1 MKSKA
6 RLAALLKKRILIL
19 DGAMGTELQKRGMP
33 SGVCPETWG
42 LEHPE
47 IVRAVHAAYG
57 QAGSDIVYTNT
68 FGANRLK
75 LAEFGLADVRGINRR
90 LAELAREAVGKD
102 VLVAGD
108 IGPTGQ
114 FVEPFG
120 PLGLDEAVAIFRE
133 QAEGL
138 LEGGVDLFAVETMM
152 DIQEARA
159 ALLAIRE
166 LGDPFVIVTMTFER
180 EGRTLGGT
188 DPLSALVTL
197 QSLGAGAFGCNCST
211 GPDAMVEILAAIKPQ
226 AAVPLV
232 AKPNAGMPRLAGR
245 KTVYDMTADS
255 FGAFGKAFA
264 AAGVNLLGGC
274 CGTTPDHIRALK
286 RAVKNRSPKGPQRPA
301 FAALSSAR
309 KTVLLGEK
317 RPLVIVGER
326 INPTGKKALQEE
338 LRAGRTTLVCG
349 MARQQESDGAQLL
362 DVNVG
367 APGIDEAVVMKK
379 IVSELSVLTELPL
392 VIDSARV
399 ETIEAALRLYPGR
412 ALVNSISGERDRMER
427 LLPIAARYGAMF
439 ILLPLAGGEVPE
451 TAARRR
457 EIILEVFREARK
469 YGFRKED
476 IVVDG
481 LVMTVA
487 ANPRAAQETLD
498 TVRWCSG
505 PFGCRTILG
514 LSNVSFGLP
523 GRPWLNAAFAAMAQ
537 AAGLTMAIANPA
549 NRELLDV
556 AGAADVLLE
565 RDPGAARFLVRAAGR
580 TANAPASPGMT
591 AELSV
596 EQRIRAAVVDGG
608 RDAIAPLLDRALESG
623 SDASRLV
630 EEVMIPAIVSVGE
643 LYERRVYFLP
653 QLIAAAESMKAG
665 LAHLEPRL
673 KKERVGRK
681 GKGSVL
687 IATVRGDIH
696 DIGKNIVALMLR
708 NHGYEVF
715 DLGKDVTAEA
725 IVAEARKR
733 RPDIIGL
740 SALMTT
746 TMVQMQDIVDRSAK
760 EGLPVSFL
768 VGGAVVTADYA
779 SYIGATYAKDGVE
792 AVKVVDVLMQRRRK
806 S

>member
-6 RLAALLKKRILIL
+6 HLAALLKKKILTL

-33 SGVCPETWG
+33 SGVCPEAWG
-42 LEHPE
+42 LEHPA
-47 IVRAVHAAYG
+47 IVRTVHEAYAR
-57 QAGSDIVYTNT
+57 AGSEIVYTNT

-75 LAEFGLADVRGINRR
+75 LAEYGLVDVRGINRR
-90 LAELAREAVGKD
+90 SAALAREAVGKD

-120 PLGLDEAVAIFRE
+120 PLGFEEAVAIFRE

-138 LEGGVDLFAVETMM
+138 LEGGVDLFAIETMM

-159 ALLAIRE
+159 ALLAVQE
-166 LGDPFVIVTMTFER
+166 LGDPFAIVTMTFER

-188 DPLSALVTL
+188 DPLSALVIL

-211 GPDAMVEILAAIKPQ
+211 GPEAMVDILASIKPQ
-226 AAVPLV
+226 ATVPLV
-232 AKPNAGMPRLAGR
+232 AKPNAGMPKLSGR

-255 FGAFGKAFA
+255 FGAFGRAFA
-264 AAGVNLLGGC
+264 SAGVNLLGGC

-286 RAVKNRSPKGPQRPA
+286 RAVKSRSPKGPQCPA
-301 FAALSSAR
+301 VAALSSAR

-349 MARQQESDGAQLL
+349 MARQQEIDGAQLL

-367 APGIDEAVVMKK
+367 APGIDETGTMRK

-412 ALVNSISGERDRMER
+412 ALVNSISGERERMER

-451 TAARRR
+451 TAERRKD
-457 EIILEVFREARK
+457 IILEVFREAKK

-498 TVRWCSG
+498 TVLWCSG
-505 PFGCRTILG
+505 RFGCRTILG

-537 AAGLTMAIANPA
+537 AAGLTLAIANPA

-565 RDPGAARFLVRAAGR
+565 RDPGAAGFLARVAGK
-580 TANAPASPGMT
+580 TGNAPAPPVP
-591 AELSV
+591 AEERSF
-596 EQRIRAAVVDGG
+596 EQRIRTAVVDGARG
-608 RDAIAPLLDRALESG
+608 EIAMLLDRALESG
-623 SDASRLV
+623 SDASRIV
-630 EEVMIPAIVSVGE
+630 EEVMVPAIVSVGD

-653 QLIAAAESMKAG
+653 QLIAAAEAMKAG

-681 GKGSVL
+681 AKGSVL

-708 NHGYEVF
+708 NHGYDVI
-715 DLGKDVTAEA
+715 DMGKDVPAER
-725 IVAEARKR
+725 ILEEAGKR
-733 RPDIIGL
+733 RPDVIGL

-746 TMVQMQDIVDRSAK
+746 TMVSMQEIVERSVKA
-760 EGLPVSFL
+760 GLPVSFL
-768 VGGAVVTADYA
+768 VGGAVVTAEYA
-779 SYIGATYAKDGVE
+779 SSIGASYARDGVE
-792 AVKVVDVLMQRRRK
+792 AVKVVDALMQARRK
-806 S
+806 A

>member
-6 RLAALLKKRILIL
+6 GIAAFLKKRILIL

-47 IVRAVHAAYG
+47 IVRAVHAAYAR
-57 QAGSDIVYTNT
+57 AGSDIVYTNT

-90 LAELAREAVGKD
+90 LASLAREAVGKD

-120 PLGLDEAVAIFRE
+120 PVGFDEAVTIFRE

-138 LEGGVDLFAVETMM
+138 LDGGVDLFVIETMM

-159 ALLAIRE
+159 ALLAVRE
-166 LGDPFVIVTMTFER
+166 LGNPFVIVTMTFER

-211 GPDAMVEILAAIKPQ
+211 GPEAMVEILAAIGPQ

-232 AKPNAGMPRLAGR
+232 AKPNAGMPRLSGR
-245 KTVYDMTADS
+245 ETVYDMTADS

-264 AAGVNLLGGC
+264 EAGIRMLGGC

-286 RAVKNRSPKGPQRPA
+286 RAVRGRRPKIQQAPA

-309 KTVLLGEK
+309 KTVLLGEG

-367 APGIDEAVVMKK
+367 VPGIEETGTMKK

-412 ALVNSISGERDRMER
+412 ALVNSISGERDRMEK

-451 TAARRR
+451 TAEQRKG
-457 EIILEVFREARK
+457 IIRAVFREARRH
-469 YGFRKED
+469 GFRKED
-476 IVVDG
+476 IIVDG

-487 ANPRAAQETLD
+487 ADPRAARETLE

-505 PFGCRTILG
+505 RFGCRTILG

-537 AAGLTMAIANPA
+537 AAGLTLVIANPA
-549 NRELLDV
+549 NRELLDI
-556 AGAADVLLE
+556 AGAANVLLG
-565 RDPGAARFLVRAAGR
+565 RDPGAARFLAR
-580 TANAPASPGMT
+580 TGGKTGTAPASAGPT
-591 AELSV
+591 SERSI
-596 EQRIRAAVVDGG
+596 EDRIRAAVVDGG
-608 RDAIAPLLDRALESG
+608 RGEIASLLDRALESG

-630 EEVMIPAIVSVGE
+630 EEVMIPAIVSVGD

-653 QLIAAAESMKAG
+653 QLIAAAEAMKAG

-673 KKERVGRK
+673 KQERVGRK
-681 GKGSVL
+681 ARGSVL

-708 NHGYEVF
+708 NHGYEVT
-715 DLGKDVTAEA
+715 DLGKDVSAEA
-725 IVAEARKR
+725 IIAEARKH

-746 TMVQMQDIVDRSAK
+746 TMVSMQEVVNRAA
-760 EGLPVSFL
+760 EAGLSVSFL
-768 VGGAVVTADYA
+768 VGGAAVTADYA
-779 SYIGATYAKDGVE
+779 SSIGASYAKDGVE
-792 AVKVVDVLMQRRRK
+792 AVRVVESLLRGK
-806 S
+806 G